1 MLRHSVKLKDDG
13 CNISFLYKSLQLG
26 WKGIFFNSV
35 NTEKALQ
42 LKYHN
47 LTIFVLEIFFLLY
60 NFYKNNFIG
69 INRFLTYQLSQ
80 HRL

>member
-13 CNISFLYKSLQLG
+13 CNISFFIQILTA
-26 WKGIFFNSV
+26 WMERHFFNSV
-35 NTEKALQ
+35 NTENALQ